1 MYEYNSLIVSVEEN
15 IALVKLN
22 NPDSL
27 NALNDG
33 IKADLFDFFQLAKN
47 DNNIKSIVL
56 TGEGRAFCAGGD
68 INSLKEVTTPD
79 KGRSRIKKLH
89 DLVLLI
95 RNIEKPVIAA
105 VNGYAVG
112 AGFNLALACD
122 IIIGAENCKFSQI
135 FANIGLIP
143 DAGGLYFLPRLV
155 GPLKAKELSFSARMV
170 KAEEAEKIGLVNKIV
185 PLENLLEESIDF
197 AKSLANGP
205 SIAIG
210 YIKTLVN
217 RSMDWDLYTLFDNE
231 AYAQGICLTTEDFIE
246 GTNAFKEKRKPE
258 FKGK

>member
-1 MYEYNSLIVSVEEN
+1 MSYQFISYTVKSSVAWIRLCMPE
-15 IALVKLN
+15 KM
-22 NPDSL
+22 
-27 NALNDG
+27 NALEEG
-33 IKADLFDFFQLAKN
+33 LFIELSKAAAIAAQDEDVRCVV
-47 DNNIKSIVL
+47 I
-56 TGEGRAFCAGGD
+56 TGTGSAFCAGGD

-89 DLVLLI
+89 ELILLI

-185 PLENLLEESIDF
+185 PLENLLEESMDF

-205 SIAIG
+205 SVAIG

-231 AYAQGICLTTEDFIE
+231 AYAQGICLTTEDFKE